1 MFQTYTEKFF
11 HTNQDVFKKIFDEK
25 NYSVQT
31 YFYLR
36 ITQPH
41 KVNPK
46 YKPINFHR
54 ERFQGPS
61 FFKYIMN
68 IWIPIK
74 NCEKKNSIKFV
85 RESHLFKKYKDFNL
99 KIRETNIK
107 KGSTENKIGL
117 LFLMEGADPIRN
129 LTDLD
134 DFYQKGLRVLG
145 LTWNKEN
152 NYGFGSNKSGPLKKD
167 GYKLIEEMNKKKIT
181 LDLSHLSYE
190 SFWGAINATNLIP
203 IATHSNG
210 YFIRRH
216 KRNLTASQLK
226 AISNKGGTCGLVLY
240 NDFIALKS
248 SVTMDDLFNQFKYL
262 LSKCGEDHIALG
274 SDIDGASIDD
284 FPIGV
289 RKSSDLYKIIEMLER
304 KRISS
309 RIIDKFASE
318 NILRVLSENLN

>member
-1 MFQTYTEKFF
+1 M
-11 HTNQDVFKKIFDEK
+11 KK
-25 NYSVQT
+25 
-31 YFYLR
+31 
-36 ITQPH
+36 
-41 KVNPK
+41 
-46 YKPINFHR
+46 
-54 ERFQGPS
+54 ERFFIDCHQDIAYSIRANKRNFDTKDSNYMITLNETIQSKLKLIFSTIFVSHVKKEKRYEEAILQFKEYEKIIKKYSS
-61 FFKYIMN
+61 FYRV
-68 IWIPIK
+68 
-74 NCEKKNSIKFV
+74 KKNIDIK
-85 RESHLFKKYKDFNL
+85 
-99 KIRETNIK
+99 IK
-107 KGSTENKIGL
+107 QKNKIGL

-248 SVTMDDLFNQFKYL
+248 SVTMDDLFNQFRYL